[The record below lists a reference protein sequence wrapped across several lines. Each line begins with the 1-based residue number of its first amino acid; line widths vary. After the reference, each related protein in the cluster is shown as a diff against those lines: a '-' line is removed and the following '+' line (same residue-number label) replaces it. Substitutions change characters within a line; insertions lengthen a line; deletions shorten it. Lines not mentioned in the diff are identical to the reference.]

1 MKKLIA
7 LLLALV
13 MVVGV
18 LAACNNTKPVETQ
31 PKETKPAE
39 TQPKETEPAGPVE
52 NETPL
57 NVAWYSKS
65 GAATKFD
72 NPQWDMSLTIA
83 YEMIWE
89 RATEWDNVNGVRVY
103 TIAES
108 ITSNADFTEFTIK
121 LRNGIKW
128 HDGSEVTI
136 EDYIF
141 SLYYHMLNPA
151 TASTAMQYVE
161 GYEACKNGET
171 KTMSGV
177 TVDVANNSATFKLT
191 QGFWDFESNLGGIV
205 LLPAKYF
212 EGISWAECDN
222 AEFWQKPIGCGPY
235 QIVDVKFPDY
245 FTLTRFDD
253 YFGAPAGIKNVNVVN
268 YVNSADA
275 MATALMTGNLDFV
288 NRTAIA
294 DQATADMITAYN
306 ANAKILAI
314 SGHGV
319 RCWFFNLGDRADG
332 DTKPDLQKKEV
343 RQAFDILLDETQVA
357 DLVGATSSATLVRSN
372 SYDYYKE
379 ADARVYDVAAAK
391 ALLDSVG
398 FDYSRTYK
406 IAYYYNEAAVH
417 DAHLLIQQLFAA
429 AGVNVEYELLQGDLG
444 GLLYTTKNYDLC
456 MLMCTAKDV
465 TPGSNYEKMRSTTSY
480 TFMAV
485 KNGEPKQSDYLI
497 YHDDRGVTAGW
508 DALYGSYETEADATK
523 RAEISKQMQAK
534 NFDECYAL
542 PGYIQ
547 ATYVGWNE
555 ANVFIPEEDFA
566 YGGDNYQWDQWKILK

>member
-18 LAACNNTKPVETQ
+18 LAACNNTQKPEETQ

-57 NVAWYSKS
+57 TIAWYSKS

-72 NPQWDMSLTIA
+72 NPQWDMSLMLA
-83 YEMIWE
+83 SEMVWE
-89 RATEWDNVNGVRVY
+89 RAAKWDGETGTYVY
-103 TIAES
+103 SIAES
-108 ITSNADFTEFTIK
+108 ITANADYTEFTIK

-128 HDGSEVTI
+128 HDGAEVTI

-141 SLYYHMLNPA
+141 SMYAAMLNP
-151 TASTAMQYVE
+151 STNSNAMRYVE
-161 GYEACKNGET
+161 GYQDCKDGVT

-191 QGFWDFESNLGGIV
+191 QSFWDFESSLAGVV

-212 EGISWAECDN
+212 EGIAWAEIDN
-222 AEFWQKPIGCGPY
+222 ADFWQKPIGCGAY
-235 QIVDVKFPDY
+235 QIVDVKFPDF
-245 FTLTRFDD
+245 FTLTRFDG
-253 YFGAPAGIKNVNVVN
+253 YYGAPAGIKNVNVVN
-268 YVNSADA
+268 YVNNADA

-294 DQATADMITAYN
+294 DASTADMIKAYN
-306 ANAKILAI
+306 PNVKTLAI

-332 DTKPDLQKKEV
+332 DVKPDLQKKEV

-357 DLVGATSSATLVRSN
+357 ALVGATSSATLVRAN

-406 IAYYYNEAAVH
+406 IAYYYNEQLVH
-417 DAHLLIQQLFAA
+417 DAHALIQQLFAA
-429 AGVNVEYELLQGDLG
+429 AGVNVEYELLQGDLA

-480 TFMAV
+480 TFM
-485 KNGEPKQSDYLI
+485 GIHEE
-497 YHDDRGVTAGW
+497 RGVTNGW
-508 DALYGSYETEADATK
+508 DALYGSYETNADSAA

-534 NFDECYAL
+534 NFDECYAI

-547 ATYVGWNE
+547 ATYTAWNE
-555 ANVFIPEEDFA
+555 ANVYIPENDFA
-566 YGGDNYQWDQWKILK
+566 YGGNNFHWDQWKILK